1 MSIGFNRLL
10 SRLQYLAMVPV
21 LMLVSCMFREPEVVI
36 INRIAPEVLVRN
48 PTINGTIWETVL
60 KYDEAST
67 VSACMAGSGNVH
79 FQSIDFYYF
88 CREHASHSRIDS
100 ICMCDTSWLSEDT
113 AMFDIRPLWFNYQSI
128 SVNEIRNGDFLVIQL
143 TLNDMEPD
151 YSVPGPYGH

>member
-1 MSIGFNRLL
+1 MI
-10 SRLQYLAMVPV
+10 
-21 LMLVSCMFREPEVVI
+21 REPEVVI

-48 PTINGTIWETVL
+48 PCINGTIWETVL

-67 VSACMAGSGNVH
+67 VSTCMSGKGKVH

-88 CREHASHSRIDS
+88 CREHAKFSRIDS
-100 ICMCDTSWLSEDT
+100 ICMCDSSWLSEDT

-128 SVNEIRNGDFLVIQL
+128 SVNEISNGDFQVIEL
-143 TLNDMEPD
+143 TLDDMEPD